1 MKDPACFICL
11 VHAGYGTD
19 MLCGAWGYWL

>member
-11 VHAGYGTD
+11 AHAGYGTD
-19 MLCGAWGYWL
+19 MLCGAWSY